1 MDAESTQE
9 IDTTG
14 LFGVALLAIANVL
27 IVAGLEIWLIVPVVL
42 REAMDLMDAIYLT
55 ISYVA
60 LILMW
65 LYCLFVE
72 HAHMHER
79 REARWH
85 RRRGY
90 LLQFMA
96 LGVYAASKF
105 QDGQPQGAIA
115 IGLIALLAMAVW
127 NAWMRTFRL
136 APEQQQALDELFA
149 QRNRRHKEHVAAEQD
164 KLHRLRLEAVRA
176 RYQLPDTPAPVT
188 AKSVEPRFD
197 WPIPEGKH
205 KALVYFIGNGNRVKI
220 GTTTSLRARVSAL
233 SLRTGDIVL
242 LIAGDRRMEQAMHK
256 RFTDQRVG
264 STEWFENTGPLAGF
278 IRGHNEQALIGAKQ
292 GG

>member
-1 MDAESTQE
+1 MDAEPTQE

-14 LFGVALLAIANVL
+14 PLSVALLAIANVL
-27 IVAGLEIWLIVPVVL
+27 IVSGLEIWLIVPVVL

-55 ISYVA
+55 TSYVG

-90 LLQFMA
+90 FLQFMA

-105 QDGQPQGAIA
+105 QDGHPQGAIA
-115 IGLIALLAMAVW
+115 IGLIVLLAMAVW

-136 APEQQQALDELFA
+136 APEQQKALDELLA
-149 QRNRRHKEHVAAEQD
+149 ERDRRFKERVAAEQD
-164 KLHRLRLEAVRA
+164 KLRQHRFEAVRA
-176 RYQLPDTPAPVT
+176 RYQLPDVPAPVA
-188 AKSVEPRFD
+188 AKPAEPRFD
-197 WPIPEGKH
+197 WPVPEGKH
-205 KALVYFIGNGNRVKI
+205 KALVYFIGNGSRVKI
-220 GTTTSLRARVSAL
+220 GTTSSLRARVSAL
-233 SLRTGDIVL
+233 SLRTSDIVL

-256 RFTDQRVG
+256 RFADQRVG
-264 STEWFENTGPLAGF
+264 NTEWFESSGPLADF
-278 IRGHNEQALIGAKQ
+278 IRGHNEQALAVADTRG
-292 GG
+292 